1 MFKKNL
7 IAVWIG
13 ILILSGM
20 FLMGQESWPPLCTD
34 LDGDGYGDPVSLFCP
49 HHELDCDDS
58 DAEIYPGR
66 IETPYYDLL
75 CNDGED
81 NDCDG
86 YVDDGDEG
94 CRNIEPQILSAF
106 FGLDN
111 ALPTNAELLCTGA
124 TGQDGMP
131 IVMSHEIDQST
142 LQPDDFLVITSNSE
156 VHVPLC
162 ATLAPGWE
170 ENEDRSILLI
180 GEFGNADIDPPARVE
195 IVSSLW
201 TEPDGPGGPQDLNG
215 LTMEEITPLE
225 AGPFLVWA
233 EVLREEEWDL
243 GSTSIWTGG
252 GCPQAGTL
260 QVVRSVWAGGV
271 TKPNG
276 GPIDDVERV
285 QFRVIVEAEGGG
297 TEEIIPFAIAD
308 LIVNDN
314 NQDLCLDDSRQPLR
328 IEVPAGLVV
337 DPGGDLNPATSVDV
351 Y

>member
-1 MFKKNL
+1 VGL
-7 IAVWIG
+7 G
-13 ILILSGM
+13 YLPLGQPSPTLSGGEAQRVK
-20 FLMGQESWPPLCTD
+20 LTKYLGRSRLGDRLLVLDEPSTGLHPQD
-34 LDGDGYGDPVSLFCP
+34 LDG
-49 HHELDCDDS
+49 
-58 DAEIYPGR
+58 
-66 IETPYYDLL
+66 
-75 CNDGED
+75 
-81 NDCDG
+81 
-86 YVDDGDEG
+86 
-94 CRNIEPQILSAF
+94 
-106 FGLDN
+106 
-111 ALPTNAELLCTGA
+111 
-124 TGQDGMP
+124 
-131 IVMSHEIDQST
+131 
-142 LQPDDFLVITSNSE
+142 
-156 VHVPLC
+156 
-162 ATLAPGWE
+162 
-170 ENEDRSILLI
+170 
-180 GEFGNADIDPPARVE
+180 
-195 IVSSLW
+195 
-201 TEPDGPGGPQDLNG
+201 
-215 LTMEEITPLE
+215 LTTEEITSLE

-308 LIVNDN
+308 LIDYDN

-328 IEVPAGLVV
+328 IEVPAGLLV